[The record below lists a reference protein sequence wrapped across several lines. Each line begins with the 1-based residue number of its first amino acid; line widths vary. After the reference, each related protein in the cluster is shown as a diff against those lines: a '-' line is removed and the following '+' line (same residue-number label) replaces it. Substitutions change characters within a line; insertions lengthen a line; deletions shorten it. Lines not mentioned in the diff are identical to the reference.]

1 MISTVFLLEL
11 SGTCMDLISPTY
23 SDVHNDID
31 VTSLQSRSTRRYSKA
46 LSMND
51 PLLSILSG
59 YFHTSPN
66 VSGT

>member
-11 SGTCMDLISPTY
+11 SGTCMDLTSPTY

-31 VTSLQSRSTRRYSKA
+31 VTNLQSRSRYSKP

-59 YFHTSPN
+59 YIHTSPN